1 MNATRLQRKSVDEP
15 QMSSTLTQVAL
26 EGYGASANATCPYGR
41 ETRSHKAWRLGQWL
55 RATGRPSPSD
65 VWHVRARVFGVRECQ
80 YDVSDITR
88 IQRIC

>member
-1 MNATRLQRKSVDEP
+1 MSDPRLHRESLDDL
-15 QMSSTLTQVAL
+15 QMSSTMTQVAL
-26 EGYGASANATCPYGR
+26 EGYEASANAASPYGR
-41 ETRSHKAWRLGQWL
+41 RTRSQKAWLLGQWL

-65 VWHVRARVFGVRECQ
+65 VRHVRSSIFGVRECQ